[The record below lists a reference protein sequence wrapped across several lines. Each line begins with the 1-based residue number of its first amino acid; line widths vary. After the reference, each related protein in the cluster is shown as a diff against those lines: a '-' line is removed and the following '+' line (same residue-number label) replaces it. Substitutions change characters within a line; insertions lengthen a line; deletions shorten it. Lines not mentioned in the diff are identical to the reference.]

1 MVESVD
7 GLASRMGVAVP
18 EREHAEWSRIML
30 SEGDTAPE
38 FALDADNGETV
49 RLSDF
54 RGGPVVLYF
63 YPRDD
68 TSGCTKEA
76 CGFRDHLDEFLDRGY
91 TVLGVSPDGV
101 ESHRRF
107 RDKHDLNFRLLAD
120 PDHEVAEAFG
130 AWGLKKMYGR
140 EFEGILRSTFVID
153 ADGLISRVYAK
164 VRPAEH
170 APQILADLD

>member
-1 MVESVD
+1 
-7 GLASRMGVAVP
+7 
-18 EREHAEWSRIML
+18 ML
-30 SEGDTAPE
+30 SEGDTAPDFE
-38 FALDADNGETV
+38 LDADNGETV
-49 RLSDF
+49 RLSDL

-107 RDKHDLNFRLLAD
+107 RDKYELNFRLLAD
-120 PDHEVAEAFG
+120 REHEVAEAFG

-140 EFEGILRSTFVID
+140 EYEGILRSTFIID
-153 ADGLISRVYAK
+153 AEGAIVKAYAK
-164 VRPAEH
+164 VRTADHAE
-170 APQILADLD
+170 QILADLD